1 MAMLSSAVLLLALSL
16 FGSTTPASAA
26 TTKRAVTPLP
36 ANGKFD
42 YQIGGVYTP
51 ASDVRVVT
59 RDREASPV
67 SGKYN
72 ICYVNAFQTQPG
84 EQSLWQ
90 SKYTFTI
97 SQYVSRPTAFPPLL
111 APQNDHLLLRRP
123 DGSYFIDDDW
133 PDEFILDTST
143 DANRQA
149 IATIVNGW
157 ISDCASKGFN
167 AIEADNLDTFTRTD
181 GLLTKANNLAYAKLL
196 ADHAHSLNLA
206 FGQKNAAELGSQGKQ
221 TVGFDFAVAEECQEF
236 DECDEYTDAYGNQVL
251 EIEYVS
257 NGLQTWQDA
266 CNARGSSISIIYR
279 DVEVVAAGQGGYE
292 YREC

>member
-1 MAMLSSAVLLLALSL
+1 MAMLFSAFFLLALSL

-42 YQIGGVYTP
+42 YQIGGAYTP

-59 RDREASPV
+59 RDRKASPV

-72 ICYVNAFQTQPG
+72 ICYVNAFQTQPD
-84 EQSLWQ
+84 EKSFWQ
-90 SKYTFTI
+90 S
-97 SQYVSRPTAFPPLL
+97 
-111 APQNDHLLLRRP
+111 PQNDPLLLRRAN
-123 DGSYFIDDDW
+123 GNYFTDPDW
-133 PDEFILDTST
+133 PGEFLLDTST
-143 DANRQA
+143 DAKRQA

-167 AIEADNLDTFTRTD
+167 AIEADNLDTFTRSAN
-181 GLLTKANNLAYAKLL
+181 LLTKANNLAYAKLL

-206 FGQKNAAELGSQGKQ
+206 FGQKNAGSELGSQGKQ
-221 TVGFDFAVAEECQEF
+221 TVGFDFAVAEECQEYN
-236 DECDEYTDAYGNQVL
+236 ECNAYTNVYGNQVL

-257 NGLQTWQDA
+257 NGLQVWQAA
-266 CNARGSSISIIYR
+266 CNARGSRISIIYR
-279 DVEVVAAGQGGYE
+279 DVGVVASGQGGYV